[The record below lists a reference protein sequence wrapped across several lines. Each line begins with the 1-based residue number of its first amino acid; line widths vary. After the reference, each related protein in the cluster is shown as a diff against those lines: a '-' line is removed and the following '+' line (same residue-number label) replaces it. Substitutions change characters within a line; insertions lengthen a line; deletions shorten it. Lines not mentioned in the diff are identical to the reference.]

1 MTIRVKLLACITLL
15 TAALIAISG
24 FSFYA
29 MREQGQI
36 ANSIV
41 ADRVLPMEQLKRIGD
56 GYAVSIV
63 DTAHKVR
70 SGALTVEQG

>member
-1 MTIRVKLLACITLL
+1 MTIRVKLLACISLL
-15 TAALIAISG
+15 TAALIIISG
-24 FSFYA
+24 FTFFA

-41 ADRVLPMEQLKRIGD
+41 SDRVVPMEQLKRISD

-70 SGALTVEQG
+70 SGALSPEQ